1 MKNIAHE
8 YFLSVLEKYTQ
19 IPTSEWEK
27 TEACLKPLHLAGNEF
42 FIMQGDMPDRF
53 AFIISGIFR
62 VFCITE
68 SGDEKTL
75 SFRTKGQFLAAYT
88 PFLENRDAW
97 YSIQALEPSELIY
110 MNLDDFVKLSMGHPC
125 WEKVIK
131 EYIIRLYI
139 EKEKRER
146 SFLTENAKTRYLQF
160 RNQYPELEQRIH
172 NFYIASYLGI
182 SPVSLSRIRGELK
195 KSVN

>member
-1 MKNIAHE
+1 MKNTAHE
-8 YFLSVLEKYTQ
+8 YFLSVLGQYTQ
-19 IPTSEWEK
+19 IPASEWKK
-27 TEACLKPLHLAGNEF
+27 TEACLKPLHLDGNEF

-68 SGDEKTL
+68 GGDEKTL
-75 SFRTKGQFLAAYT
+75 SFRTKGQFLAAFT

-97 YSIQALEPSELIY
+97 YSIQALEHSELIY
-110 MNLDDFVKLSMGHPC
+110 MNFDDFVKLSMGHPC

-139 EKEKRER
+139 EKENRER

-195 KSVN
+195 KPVN

>member
-1 MKNIAHE
+1 MKNTPHE
-8 YFLSVLEKYTQ
+8 YFLSVLEQYTQ
-19 IPTSEWEK
+19 IPTSEWNK
-27 TEACLKPLHLAGNEF
+27 TEACLKSLHLDRNEF
-42 FIMQGDMPDRF
+42 FIMQGDLPDRF

-97 YSIQALEPSELIY
+97 YSIQALENSELIY
-110 MNLDDFVKLSMGHPC
+110 MDFDDFVKLSAGHPC

-139 EKEKRER
+139 EKENRER

>member
-1 MKNIAHE
+1 MKNTTHE
-8 YFLSVLEKYTQ
+8 YFLSVLEQYTQ
-19 IPTSEWEK
+19 IPTSEWKK
-27 TEACLKPLHLAGNEF
+27 TESCLKSLHLDRNEF
-42 FIMQGDMPDRF
+42 FIMQGDLPDRF

-97 YSIQALEPSELIY
+97 YSIQALESSELIY
-110 MNLDDFVKLSMGHPC
+110 MDFDDFVKLSAGHPC

-139 EKEKRER
+139 EKENRER

>member
-1 MKNIAHE
+1 MKNTAHE

-27 TEACLKPLHLAGNEF
+27 TEACLKPLHLDENEF

-97 YSIQALEPSELIY
+97 YSIQALEHSELIY
-110 MNLDDFVKLSMGHPC
+110 MNFDDFVKLSMGHPC

-131 EYIIRLYI
+131 EYIIQLYI
-139 EKEKRER
+139 EKENRER